1 MSLTSRSS
9 PHTFHV
15 VLQPHVLLRSPRMS
29 HAPLFHTASSPCVWT
44 KIACDDGPIK
54 MPSCSRLDAT
64 FSRTS
69 MQSSHHSFH
78 HQNQRSNP
86 AIIAA
91 SLRGM
96 AHHSGYPTTMLLQ
109 SLSFA
114 GSLLRLAI
122 RVAICSLAMFS
133 IECLGSN
140 LPRLTDVG
148 PQGTVQKRLRG

>member
-1 MSLTSRSS
+1 MSLASKSS

-15 VLQPHVLLRSPRMS
+15 VLQPPVLLRSPRMS
-29 HAPLFHTASSPCVWT
+29 HAPLFHTASSPCVRS
-44 KIACDDGPIK
+44 KIACDNGPIK
-54 MPSCSRLDAT
+54 RPSCSRLDAT

-78 HQNQRSNP
+78 HQRSNP

-114 GSLLRLAI
+114 GSLFSLAI
-122 RVAICSLAMFS
+122 RGAICSLAMFS
-133 IECLGSN
+133 IECLGSS

-148 PQGTVQKRLRG
+148 PQGTVQNHLRG